1 MTPLKLCLPLW
12 VAWLGMCVHPL
23 TNPEAGRLG
32 HAGRLRPSRNYG
44 QRGHLAQLQGSEFV
58 YLWEVGT
65 GESVNTSRRL
75 WTPGRKGN
83 AWTESPLRAGNR
95 TASLTNHK
103 PNHQESPRFH
113 PSFPWSFPSS
123 LNTLL
128 PKFFSGPLPT
138 SATTPT
144 DWGSH
149 FRPWLSFPE
158 PLSLSAYWQPTTSI
172 PGTLF
177 WQTSSTFPSK
187 SHMTIQSHG
196 ILLNAPF
203 SPYFGVCDPNHNFPP
218 FLWLTLAA
226 FTDSSAL
233 WKKCWSVS
241 GLSSCSYFSVI
252 PGSRGLWVCTTSA
265 LMAHMGKYTQPPW
278 DIWLPQAS

>member
-1 MTPLKLCLPLW
+1 MAKEATLHNSRGQDSFISEKWVLESQSTQEDDCGPLGEKVMLELK
-12 VAWLGMCVHPL
+12 V
-23 TNPEAGRLG
+23 
-32 HAGRLRPSRNYG
+32 
-44 QRGHLAQLQGSEFV
+44 
-58 YLWEVGT
+58 LWELGIGQPASPTT
-65 GESVNTSRRL
+65 GHII
-75 WTPGRKGN
+75 RKVLDF
-83 AWTESPLRAGNR
+83 T
-95 TASLTNHK
+95 
-103 PNHQESPRFH
+103 
-113 PSFPWSFPSS
+113 PWSFPSS

-138 SATTPT
+138 SAPKPT

-149 FRPWLSFPE
+149 VQPWLSFPE
-158 PLSLSAYWQPTTSI
+158 PLSPSAYWQPAPSI

-203 SPYFGVCDPNHNFPP
+203 FSPFFGVCDPNHNFPP
-218 FLWLTLAA
+218 FLWLTLVS

-233 WKKCWSVS
+233 RKKCWSVS
-241 GLSSCSYFSVI
+241 GLSSWSYSSVI

-278 DIWLPQAS
+278 DISPTGILSQP